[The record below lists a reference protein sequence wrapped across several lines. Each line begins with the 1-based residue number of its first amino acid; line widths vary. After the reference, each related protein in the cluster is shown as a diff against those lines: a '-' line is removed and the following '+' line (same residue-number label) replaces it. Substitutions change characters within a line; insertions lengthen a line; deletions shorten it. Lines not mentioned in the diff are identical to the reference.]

1 MSVAKQLSSLDFQK
15 DVEPHVAKKMK
26 TERFNGTFYDNACED
41 DNDFNWGTALS
52 SAFRAKPKE
61 MASGSIPQVFS
72 TKSETLS
79 SGLCEKAMYSQQKPR
94 HEVLKE
100 PRFGVSRVL
109 PSAEGNDSIS
119 LGHKS
124 LLEKSYLKYNS
135 LTDTNCHSAGSI
147 MLEEDVDCIVKAGT
161 LRDGHID
168 DGWLIVK
175 CCNINLPL
183 NWKYFRKF
191 YFCVMFF
198 SKQFL
203 LLSYCSSFY
212 LILLSML

>member
-15 DVEPHVAKKMK
+15 EVEPHVAKKMK

-79 SGLCEKAMYSQQKPR
+79 SGLCEKAMYSQRKPR

-124 LLEKSYLKYNS
+124 LLEKSYLEYNS

-168 DGWLIVK
+168 DGWLIVE

-183 NWKYFRKF
+183 NFKYFRE
-191 YFCVMFF
+191 
-198 SKQFL
+198 
-203 LLSYCSSFY
+203 
-212 LILLSML
+212 ILCYVFQ